1 MKDDHARLI
10 FDYLLQ
16 KADKKH
22 ITLICG
28 LLPTRLKTEQILTE
42 LLKILEEE
50 DRTLAENF
58 LNNYF
63 PEQKDSCVD
72 LFDLEFEVEDLEIT
86 SDKEEK
92 PEQLDEVEC
101 QTSVESEAF
110 SKSDFPEEN
119 NTYIPTKSSNKKIN
133 FSSIKLLC

>member
-1 MKDDHARLI
+1 MKDDHGRLI

-16 KADKKH
+16 KADQKH

-28 LLPTRLKTEQILTE
+28 LLPTRLKTKQILTE
-42 LLKILEEE
+42 LLKVLDTE
-50 DRTLAENF
+50 DRLLAENF
-58 LNNYF
+58 LDNYF
-63 PEQKDSCVD
+63 PVQKESCVD
-72 LFDLEFEVEDLEIT
+72 LFDLEFEVEDLEIV
-86 SDKEEK
+86 SEKEKEI
-92 PEQLDEVEC
+92 EQSDEVEC

-119 NTYIPTKSSNKKIN
+119 TDYIPAKSSNKKIN